1 MSVVPDEILVA
12 TGKQIIKQEDLD
24 LDSKTR
30 TSLFPWRGQFSPQLV
45 EVLLN
50 AYAHTDSVI
59 LDPFAGSGTTLFES
73 ARKKLACYAAEINP
87 SAVEMANTAH
97 FTNLSSLQRSEKLQ
111 QAQEIFKERF
121 GDIQSLLYLESE
133 NKVTSSN
140 IELSLTTCVE
150 SVAEDSFL
158 RNVFVNT
165 LIRYR
170 NQKKKG
176 VEALL
181 RSFQEHCR
189 LIEQLPYND
198 KPCQLFHTDA
208 RKLPLPDACVDLV
221 ITSPPYIN
229 VFNYHQNNR
238 PAMELLGWNL
248 LTVAKSEIGSNRKNR
263 QNRFLTVVQYALDI
277 HDVLEELHRVLKSS
291 GMIVMIVG
299 KESSVRGVSFKNGK
313 LVAALATSSSKFY
326 LENLQERKFKNKF
339 GELIY
344 EDILYLKPLSIYR
357 ASSSDIARS
366 IAVQTLLEAIG
377 YAKDFQVRS
386 EIIDAKKRAVSV
398 KKSPLFELRSNQV
411 SSMFPMPRTKK
422 IHPDYIID

>member
-30 TSLFPWRGQFSPQLV
+30 TSFFSWRGQFSPQLV

-140 IELSLTTCVE
+140 IELSLTTCVG

-176 VEALL
+176 AEALL
-181 RSFQEHCR
+181 REYQNTKFRDRERIISQSFPELNLTPNQ
-189 LIEQLPYND
+189 IFQ
-198 KPCQLFHTDA
+198 A
-208 RKLPLPDACVDLV
+208 GLV
-221 ITSPPYIN
+221 
-229 VFNYHQNNR
+229 
-238 PAMELLGWNL
+238 
-248 LTVAKSEIGSNRKNR
+248 
-263 QNRFLTVVQYALDI
+263 
-277 HDVLEELHRVLKSS
+277 
-291 GMIVMIVG
+291 
-299 KESSVRGVSFKNGK
+299 
-313 LVAALATSSSKFY
+313 
-326 LENLQERKFKNKF
+326 
-339 GELIY
+339 
-344 EDILYLKPLSIYR
+344 
-357 ASSSDIARS
+357 
-366 IAVQTLLEAIG
+366 
-377 YAKDFQVRS
+377 
-386 EIIDAKKRAVSV
+386 
-398 KKSPLFELRSNQV
+398 
-411 SSMFPMPRTKK
+411 
-422 IHPDYIID
+422 